1 MIPPAHGATSSTRRP
16 PRHAARSASISP
28 TASVGGGETTFHVA
42 FSARLGFVKRLPGQ
56 RVSRVRFSRGVS
68 EQSILITTPCGA
80 LSTAVGGQSLL
91 VPNKKVV
98 WEISNSYLSFVKDTN
113 LITTGIGDPNSKEEA
128 V

>member
-1 MIPPAHGATSSTRRP
+1 M
-16 PRHAARSASISP
+16 
-28 TASVGGGETTFHVA
+28 
-42 FSARLGFVKRLPGQ
+42 
-56 RVSRVRFSRGVS
+56 
-68 EQSILITTPCGA
+68 
-80 LSTAVGGQSLL
+80 L